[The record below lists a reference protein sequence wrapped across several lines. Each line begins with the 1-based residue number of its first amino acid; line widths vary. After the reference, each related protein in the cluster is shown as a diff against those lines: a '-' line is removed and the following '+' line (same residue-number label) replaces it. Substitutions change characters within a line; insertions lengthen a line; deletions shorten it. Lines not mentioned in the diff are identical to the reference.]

1 MSERGSKTPTVPV
14 VWANLEFFSARSKLL
29 PVGHDWWQWT
39 KPGYITMTR
48 RPGDPTPKKFRVQES
63 AGKVIA
69 SIFWD
74 QDGILH
80 IDYLPNGQTNNAEC
94 HSSLL
99 VQLKDILK
107 EKRSGMDTKGSYSCT
122 SMPWLTG
129 LLQLRSNWPTW
140 ASSVL
145 ITHPITGTG
154 PAGLS
159 TVPWTEKT
167 IERSLFFVRRGGHCW
182 RGDQVGRTNFW
193 IFLSGLQKLEQRAEK
208 CVELRG
214 EYVA

>member
-1 MSERGSKTPTVPV
+1 
-14 VWANLEFFSARSKLL
+14 
-29 PVGHDWWQWT
+29 
-39 KPGYITMTR
+39 MTR

-167 IERSLFFVRRGGHCW
+167 IERSLFFVRRGGHC
-182 RGDQVGRTNFW
+182 
-193 IFLSGLQKLEQRAEK
+193 
-208 CVELRG
+208 
-214 EYVA
+214 